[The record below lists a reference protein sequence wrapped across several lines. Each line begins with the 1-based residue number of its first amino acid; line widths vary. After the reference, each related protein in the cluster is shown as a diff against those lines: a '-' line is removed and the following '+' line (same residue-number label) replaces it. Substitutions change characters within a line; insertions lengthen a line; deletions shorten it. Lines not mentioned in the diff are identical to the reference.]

1 MCGIIGFN
9 WNDKNLLKKS
19 SEKIKHRGPDSSGF
33 YTDDEVSL
41 GHRRLSIVDLSSRG
55 KQPMSNENE
64 DIFIIFNGEIY
75 NHKELRKNLEK
86 KHQFKSETDTEV
98 LIHLYEEYGF
108 DFVEKLQGMF
118 AFCIYDSVKKI
129 FFIARDRAGIKPLYY
144 TEYGD
149 KFVFCSEIKG
159 IIENKDVRRKVN
171 REALQSFLIFRA
183 NILEETMFS
192 GIKKLLPGHWIVY
205 DLEKNKIRIKKYW
218 DVSFQKE
225 FKSFKDYSK
234 ILRNLLED
242 SVKSRLMSDVP
253 FGAYLSGGIDSG
265 TIVSLMGKFSDK
277 PVETFSVGFADEKE
291 SELAGARIL
300 AENLETNH
308 HELVIDKNSV
318 KNLPDIVYHADEPMS
333 DPTSIPIY
341 MLSKYAKKYCTV
353 ILTGEGADEIFEGYP
368 QYKFMKIH
376 EKFIRPMPKKT
387 REFLLFSINNSP
399 NLLKDKLF
407 KYSSALGE
415 KGIERFENFVMSDK
429 EDEQYLNQIAIFN
442 KKEQEELLNDKVEFK
457 ELSKKYF
464 SPNKNLSSA
473 EKSQFLDFKGPMVDD
488 LLMKLDKN
496 TMAFGIE
503 GRVPFLDYRIIEL
516 ANKMPENYKLKN
528 ILFDKFILRRV
539 TKNLIPDETRK
550 RKKRHFFVPI
560 DKWFKDELLGLKDEL
575 LAENYIKKQGIFK
588 NEYIDKINKNF
599 KSSPLFYSRQMW
611 SLMVFQIW
619 HKIYIE
625 NEKIRI

>member
-387 REFLLFSINNSP
+387 REFLLFSIKNSP

>member
-9 WNDKNLLKKS
+9 WDDKELLRKS
-19 SEKIKHRGPDSSGF
+19 SDKIKHRGPDSSGF

-75 NHKELRKNLEK
+75 NHKELRKDLEK
-86 KHQFKSETDTEV
+86 KHDFKSNTDTEV

-108 DFVEKLQGMF
+108 EFVNKLQGMF

-129 FFIARDRAGIKPLYY
+129 FFIARDRVGIKPLYY

-149 KFVFCSEIKG
+149 KFIFCSEIKG
-159 IIENKDVRRKVN
+159 IIENKEIKREVN
-171 REALQSFLIFRA
+171 RKALQSFLIFRA

-192 GIKKLLPGHWIVY
+192 GIKKLLPGHWMVY
-205 DLEKNKIRIKKYW
+205 DLEKNKIKIKKYW

-225 FKSFKDYSK
+225 YKSFKDYSK

-277 PVETFSVGFADEKE
+277 TVETFSVGFEDEKE
-291 SELAGARIL
+291 SELVGARIL

-318 KNLPDIVYHADEPMS
+318 KNLPYIVYHADEPMA

-387 REFLLFSINNSP
+387 REFL
-399 NLLKDKLF
+399 
-407 KYSSALGE
+407 
-415 KGIERFENFVMSDK
+415 
-429 EDEQYLNQIAIFN
+429 
-442 KKEQEELLNDKVEFK
+442 
-457 ELSKKYF
+457 
-464 SPNKNLSSA
+464 
-473 EKSQFLDFKGPMVDD
+473 
-488 LLMKLDKN
+488 
-496 TMAFGIE
+496 
-503 GRVPFLDYRIIEL
+503 
-516 ANKMPENYKLKN
+516 
-528 ILFDKFILRRV
+528 
-539 TKNLIPDETRK
+539 
-550 RKKRHFFVPI
+550 
-560 DKWFKDELLGLKDEL
+560 
-575 LAENYIKKQGIFK
+575 
-588 NEYIDKINKNF
+588 
-599 KSSPLFYSRQMW
+599 
-611 SLMVFQIW
+611 
-619 HKIYIE
+619 
-625 NEKIRI
+625 